1 MNRPAVT
8 GHFRQ
13 ALRINPDYAQ
23 ARHNL
28 DKARA
33 QGPGLAR

>member
-1 MNRPAVT
+1 MNRPDVT

-13 ALRINPDYAQ
+13 ALRIDPDYAE

-28 DKARA
+28 DKTLA
-33 QGPGLAR
+33 QGAGLAR